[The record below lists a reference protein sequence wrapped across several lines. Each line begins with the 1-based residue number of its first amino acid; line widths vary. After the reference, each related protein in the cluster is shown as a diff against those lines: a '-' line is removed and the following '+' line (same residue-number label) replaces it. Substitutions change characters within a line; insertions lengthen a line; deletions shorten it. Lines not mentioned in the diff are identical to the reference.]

1 MQPKRENEWAQVEAL
16 TGGFRALRAAQHD
29 RKARSARWD
38 RYWAIS
44 ELDRTTRAAPEVH
57 DGQRAERGEF
67 LPAERAGERA
77 ARANANEAERREAWH
92 MARAK
97 GQRLRFRSLDGCGEL
112 RLRVSCRAC
121 AHEKRTVEVGCG
133 IARLC
138 VRCGVRAAVERRA
151 KFGRARA
158 RVLAHA
164 HARGLLHR
172 HRAGGRWSEKMLTLT
187 VPHVRRGDVTGA
199 LASARG
205 GDVGVRVEALHEAWK
220 RFRKSLRDWARAK
233 GFGDLRLWRS
243 FEWTPGADGVGH
255 PHFHVWIWSPFLPR
269 ELLSLWWE
277 RAVEDAGVTIP
288 ESGLSIR
295 IQEFR
300 TFDGAAA
307 AELIKG
313 GTAGRRAALRWSRL
327 SPRDRLSPEGIK
339 VQSAVAYAE
348 GWSMADAL
356 HMCSPETTAD
366 LYVALEGRRLV
377 QASAGL
383 LTEDHKSE
391 CPCCGARGRAILL
404 EDGRTVHASIW
415 YVTKAED
422 EHAPHDGTA
431 NGDAMGRAPPMSLVR
446 CATSGA

>member
-1 MQPKRENEWAQVEAL
+1 MQHRERGEWAQVEAL
-16 TGGFRALRAAQHD
+16 TGGFRAGRAAAHD
-29 RKARSARWD
+29 RKAREARWD
-38 RYWAIS
+38 RYWRIS
-44 ELDRTTRAAPEVH
+44 DLDRVTRSAEEVH
-57 DGQRAERGEF
+57 ADDRPSHGTLLPVERH
-67 LPAERAGERA
+67 GERA
-77 ARANANEAERREAWH
+77 AREEANAAERREAWH
-92 MARAK
+92 LARAK
-97 GQRLRFRSLDGCGEL
+97 GQRLRFRSLDNCGEL
-112 RLRVSCRAC
+112 RLRVSCRSC
-121 AHEKRTVEVGCG
+121 SHEKKTVEVGCG

-158 RVLAHA
+158 KVLAHA
-164 HARGLLHR
+164 KARGLRHR

-187 VPHVRRGDVTGA
+187 VPHVRREDVAGA

-205 GDVGVRVEALHEAWK
+205 GDVGVRVEALHVAWA
-220 RFRKSLRDWARAK
+220 RFRKALRDWARAK
-233 GFGDLRLWRS
+233 GHVDLRLWRS

-313 GTAGRRAALRWSRL
+313 GTAGRRAALRWSKL
-327 SPRDRLSPEGIK
+327 SPRERLSPEGIR

-383 LTEDHKSE
+383 LAEEHKSE
-391 CPCCGARGRAILL
+391 CPCCGARGHAIRL

-415 YVTKAED
+415 HVTKAEV
-422 EHAPHDGTA
+422 ENASHHGETNA
-431 NGDAMGRAPPMSLVR
+431 DARGRAPPLPSVR
-446 CATSGA
+446 GAPI